1 MSEPHDSPRSEG
13 ETQLHLGLPARASP
27 SQARPG
33 ASNSPQEPAQHPAQ
47 NAPAQRSL
55 LAPNLPAAPPHLP
68 PVPQSAEAI
77 RAVALGHRGRVVIQD
92 AFELLAQLPDESVDL
107 LVTDPPYQSLELHR
121 SRGTTTRLTTDWFST
136 IPDEKLPE
144 LLAQVARV
152 LKADR
157 HFYLFCDEVTADVI
171 KRQQGIGGE
180 RMSNGGRRCASGLIY
195 WKELVWAKTTLDG
208 AKIRGGTG
216 YHYRASC
223 ERILFFEKGKRAL
236 SDLGIPDVLLAPR
249 PQVSGPAV
257 KPSQIVRTLI
267 SQSSREGEL
276 VVDPFCGS
284 GVVGV
289 EARALGRRFLLGDID
304 LAYLDPALADAAP
317 PGLPRSPGLLPE
329 EGTVAVAPPPL
340 EELAALAGGDSALHA
355 VAEAIGWLDGAEAT
369 LELERLLAIRERERD
384 AAMRRALGSLAP
396 AAQMHAAMHGGEA
409 ALALLQQWRAWA
421 LGGRNK

>member
-1 MSEPHDSPRSEG
+1 MSEPQDIVA
-13 ETQLHLGLPARASP
+13 ETQLQLGLPAARARQPALLPPEPEHAPAAASP
-27 SQARPG
+27 HPARP
-33 ASNSPQEPAQHPAQ
+33 AAIP
-47 NAPAQRSL
+47 
-55 LAPNLPAAPPHLP
+55 APPLP

-77 RAVALGHRGRVVIQD
+77 RAVAQGHRGRVVVQD
-92 AFELLAQLPDESVDL
+92 AFALLAQLPDESVDL
-107 LVTDPPYQSLELHR
+107 VVTDPPYQSLELHR

-152 LKADR
+152 LRPDR

-171 KRQQGIGGE
+171 KRQQNIGGE

-195 WKELVWAKTTLDG
+195 WKELIWAKTTLDG

-216 YHYRASC
+216 YHFRASC

-249 PQVSGPAV
+249 PQVAGPAV
-257 KPSQIVRTLI
+257 KPSAIVRTLI
-267 SQSSREGEL
+267 SQSTREGEL

-289 EARALGRRFLLGDID
+289 EARGLNRRFLLGDID

-317 PGLPRSPGLLPE
+317 PGLPRSPALLP
-329 EGTVAVAPPPL
+329 GKDTVPLAPPVL
-340 EELAALAGGDSALHA
+340 EELAAEAAADPALHA
-355 VAEAIGWLDGAEAT
+355 VAEAIGWLDGDAAT
-369 LELERLLAIRERERD
+369 PELLRLSAIRAHERE
-384 AAMRRALGSLAP
+384 AAIRRALRTLTP
-396 AAQMHAAMHGGEA
+396 AATVQAAMHGGEA
-409 ALALLQQWRAWA
+409 ALGLLQQWRAWA
-421 LGGRNK
+421 LGKSK